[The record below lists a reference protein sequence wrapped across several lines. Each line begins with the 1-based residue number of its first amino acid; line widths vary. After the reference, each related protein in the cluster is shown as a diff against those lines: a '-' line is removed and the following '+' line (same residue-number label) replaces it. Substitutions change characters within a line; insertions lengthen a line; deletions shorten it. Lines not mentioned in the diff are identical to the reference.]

1 MAGPRALHRVGDGP
15 RTCTSRPL
23 RVCLIRPPAITAPR
37 SLSYYG
43 AVPDLGLA
51 YIAAAARAA
60 GHHVRV
66 IDAPGLA
73 IEQHWEWST
82 ALGALRG
89 QGLTLGAIAERV
101 PFDVDVI
108 GIAHMFLHEWP
119 MLRALVAAIRAAR
132 PYAFIVAGGENAS
145 AMWELLLDS
154 TPGLDAVV
162 RGEGE
167 LALQRLLEQLSAGRA
182 LDEVPSLALR
192 VHGRAHATASA
203 PRIGELDAWPWPA
216 WDLFPLDAYLDR
228 RIGSGVDLGRA
239 LPILTSRGCPY
250 QCTFCSSPQMWTTRY
265 VRRDPERVLDEVAQ
279 LQRRYAVD
287 NFNINDL
294 TALLT
299 KEWILELCAAIDRR
313 GLKFTWQLPSG
324 TRSEAIDR
332 EAADRMVAAGCR
344 NFCYAP
350 ESGSV
355 RELARMRKR
364 VEPQR
369 LLSSLGGA
377 VGAGMVTHASI
388 MIGTPGQD
396 ARDVVDTARFVAK
409 MAGAGLHT
417 LSVMVFAPYP
427 GSALYEELRA
437 RGRLQHDEAWV
448 YGSLLRSAGGT
459 RSHHE
464 RWGPRRLFALQLGLL
479 GGFFGLQYL
488 RRPQRLARSAI
499 ELARGRQRTVLE
511 QLAAAKLRQL
521 REAVATVVSRASA
534 RWQAAR
540 WLGRSTAAASRQR

>member
-1 MAGPRALHRVGDGP
+1 MPGPRALGRARDGP

-23 RVCLIRPPAITAPR
+23 RVCLVRPPAITAPR

-51 YIAAAARAA
+51 YVAAAARAA

-73 IEQHWEWST
+73 IEQRWAWSNG
-82 ALGALRG
+82 LCG
-89 QGLTLGAIAERV
+89 QGLTIGEIAERV
-101 PFDVDVI
+101 PFDVDVV

-132 PYAFIVAGGENAS
+132 PHALVIAGGENAS

-154 TPGLDAVV
+154 TPGLDAVI

-167 LALQRLLEQLSAGRA
+167 LALQHLLEHVSAGRP

-192 VHGRAHATASA
+192 VHGRAHATARV
-203 PRIGELDAWPWPA
+203 PRIGDLDAWPEPA
-216 WDLFPLDAYLDR
+216 WDLFPVEAYLDR
-228 RIGSGVDLGRA
+228 RLGSGVDLGRA
-239 LPILTSRGCPY
+239 MPILTSRGCPY

-299 KEWILELCAAIDRR
+299 KEWILALCDAIERR
-313 GLKFTWQLPSG
+313 GMKLTWQLPSG

-364 VEPQR
+364 VVPER
-369 LLSSLGGA
+369 LLSSLEGA

-388 MIGTPGQD
+388 IIGTPGQR
-396 ARDVVDTARFVAK
+396 ARDVVDTARFIAA
-409 MAGAGLHT
+409 MAHAGLHT
-417 LSVMVFAPYP
+417 LSVIVFAPYP
-427 GSALYEELRA
+427 GSAQYDELRA
-437 RGRLQHDEAWV
+437 RGRLQHDEAWA

-464 RWGPRRLFALQLGLL
+464 RWGPRRLLALQLGLL
-479 GGFFGLQYL
+479 TGFFGLQYL

-511 QLAAAKLRQL
+511 QLASAKLRQL
-521 REAVATVVSRASA
+521 RDAVVSRVSA

-540 WLGRSTAAASRQR
+540 WLGRSSTAASRQR